1 MVHKRYK
8 LLAATK
14 LLQKEV
20 NIYFI
25 NPQTNKLNLNLF
37 SKYLK
42 EKDHNTN
49 LELEIDFLDD
59 NNYSDNQFITYF
71 GSQSN
76 TNTESSYSD
85 ENQKAVIKRRKTRPG
100 THNIDIYNSIR
111 IKAKQYHSLWFY
123 FM

>member
-85 ENQKAVIKRRKTRPG
+85 EDKKAIIKRRKTISG
-100 THNIDIYNSIR
+100 IDNIVIYNSIH
-111 IKAKQYHSLWFY
+111 IEAKQCYLS
-123 FM
+123 